1 MEAKTK
7 PNLESW
13 QKQYNEL
20 DSQTQKASL
29 LLTKWYA
36 IARDK
41 QLIKDE
47 DDYNIQLFLAGR
59 GFGKTLTLSYDATI
73 YCLLNPNSIVG
84 VVAPTYSDLKKIIF
98 QGESGFLSIIDREL
112 LANSGYNKTDNQ
124 IEFYNGSKIIGFP
137 AIEPDRL
144 RGNNFHRAY
153 CDELASWRY
162 ATETFDN
169 LMMALR
175 LGESPKCIITTTPRP
190 IELIKQLVVR
200 ADTKVI
206 KGNTFENADNLAPST
221 IKMLKE
227 RYSGTRLGQQ
237 ELYGQILEDVEGALF
252 NATNIEKNRVELTPE
267 LTRVVV
273 AVDPAVTSN
282 KNISGKR
289 DSDETGIIV
298 AGRGVD
304 NHYYILGDYS
314 GIFSPDMWIKKAIEC
329 YYQHEADFIVAET
342 NQGGDLI
349 EKLLRVQDTNVPYKG
364 VHAKRGKMLRA
375 EPVSSIFE
383 QDKAH
388 MVGFYKELEEQM
400 CSFTPYTVKSP
411 DRLDACVYAISSLQ
425 NSGRAIF
432 RIS

>member
-41 QLIKDE
+41 QLIKDQ

-98 QGESGFLSIIDREL
+98 QGESGFLNIIDREL

-252 NATNIEKNRVELTPE
+252 NSANIEQSRIEVTPDMQ
-267 LTRVVV
+267 RIVI
-273 AVDPAVTSN
+273 AVDPAVTANSN
-282 KNISGKR
+282 
-289 DSDETGIIV
+289 SDETGIIV

-304 NHYYILGDYS
+304 NHFYILEDKS
-314 GIFSPDMWIKKAIEC
+314 GVFSPDVWIKRAIEL
-329 YYQHEADFIVAET
+329 YYKFDADRIVCEV
-342 NQGGDLI
+342 NNGGDLI
-349 EKLLRVQDTNVPYKG
+349 EKLLRVQDVNVPYSS
-364 VHAKRGKMLRA
+364 VRATRGKMLRA
-375 EPVSSIFE
+375 EPISALYE
-383 QDKAH
+383 QGKVH
-388 MVGFYKELEEQM
+388 HVGYFKELEEQM
-400 CSFTPYTVKSP
+400 CSYTPDTIKSP
-411 DRLDACVYAISSLQ
+411 DRLDALVWGITSLM
-425 NSGRAIF
+425 NSGKAIF

>member
-7 PNLESW
+7 LSLDSW

-47 DDYNIQLFLAGR
+47 DDYNIQIFLAGR

-84 VVAPTYSDLKKIIF
+84 VVAPTHSDLKKIIF

-112 LANSGYNKTDNQ
+112 LTNSGYNKTDNQ

-175 LGESPKCIITTTPRP
+175 LGDNPKCIITTTPRP
-190 IELIKQLVVR
+190 IELIKKLVVR
-200 ADTKVI
+200 GDTKVI

-237 ELYGQILEDVEGALF
+237 ELYGQILEDLEGALF
-252 NATNIEKNRVELTPE
+252 HSTNIEESRIEVTPE
-267 LTRVVV
+267 MQRIVI
-273 AVDPAVTSN
+273 AVDPAVTAN
-282 KNISGKR
+282 AN
-289 DSDETGIIV
+289 SDETGIIV

-304 NHYYILGDYS
+304 NHFYILDDKS
-314 GIFSPDMWIKKAIEC
+314 GEFSPDVWIKRAIEL
-329 YYQHEADFIVAET
+329 YYKFDADRIVCEV
-342 NQGGDLI
+342 NNGGDLI
-349 EKLLRVQDTNVPYKG
+349 EKLLRVQDVNVPYSS
-364 VHAKRGKMLRA
+364 VRASRGKILRC
-375 EPVSSIFE
+375 EPVSALYE
-383 QDKAH
+383 QGKVH
-388 MVGFYKELEEQM
+388 HVGYFKELEDQM
-400 CSFTPYTVKSP
+400 CSYTPDTVKSP
-411 DRLDACVYAISSLQ
+411 DRLDALVWGITSLM
-425 NSGRAIF
+425 NSGKAIF

>member
-1 MEAKTK
+1 
-7 PNLESW
+7 
-13 QKQYNEL
+13 
-20 DSQTQKASL
+20 
-29 LLTKWYA
+29 
-36 IARDK
+36 
-41 QLIKDE
+41 
-47 DDYNIQLFLAGR
+47 
-59 GFGKTLTLSYDATI
+59 
-73 YCLLNPNSIVG
+73 

-98 QGESGFLSIIDREL
+98 QGESGFLNIIDREL

-221 IKMLKE
+221 IKMLKD
-227 RYSGTRLGQQ
+227 RYSNTRLGRQ
-237 ELYGQILEDVEGALF
+237 ELYGDILQDVEGALF

-289 DSDETGIIV
+289 DSDETGIVV

-314 GIFSPDMWIKKAIEC
+314 GIFSPDTWIKTAIEC
-329 YYQHEADFIVAET
+329 YYKWEADFIVAET

-349 EKLLRVQDTNVPYKG
+349 EKLLRVQDANVPYKG
-364 VHAKRGKMLRA
+364 VHAKRGKILRA

-388 MVGFYKELEEQM
+388 MVGYFKELEEQM

>member
-41 QLIKDE
+41 QLIKDQ

-98 QGESGFLSIIDREL
+98 QGESGFLNIIDREL

-252 NATNIEKNRVELTPE
+252 NSAMIEQSRIEVTPDMQ
-267 LTRVVV
+267 RIVI
-273 AVDPAVTSN
+273 AVDPAVTANSN
-282 KNISGKR
+282 
-289 DSDETGIIV
+289 SDETGIIV

-304 NHYYILGDYS
+304 NHFYILEDKS
-314 GIFSPDMWIKKAIEC
+314 GVFSPDVWIKQAIEL
-329 YYQHEADFIVAET
+329 YYKFDADRIVCEV
-342 NQGGDLI
+342 NNGGDLI
-349 EKLLRVQDTNVPYKG
+349 EKLLRVQDVNVPYSS
-364 VHAKRGKMLRA
+364 VRATRGKMLRA
-375 EPVSSIFE
+375 EPISALYE
-383 QDKAH
+383 QGKVH
-388 MVGFYKELEEQM
+388 HVGYFKELEEQM
-400 CSFTPYTVKSP
+400 CSYTPDTIKSP
-411 DRLDACVYAISSLQ
+411 DRLDALVWGITSLM
-425 NSGRAIF
+425 NSGKAIF

>member
-7 PNLESW
+7 LSLDSW

-84 VVAPTYSDLKKIIF
+84 VVAPTHSDLKKIIF

-112 LANSGYNKTDNQ
+112 LTNSGYNKTDNQ

-200 ADTKVI
+200 GDTKVI

-252 NATNIEKNRVELTPE
+252 HSTNIEESRIEVTPE
-267 LTRVVV
+267 MQRIVI
-273 AVDPAVTSN
+273 AVDPAVTANSN
-282 KNISGKR
+282 
-289 DSDETGIIV
+289 SDETGIIV

-304 NHYYILGDYS
+304 NHFYILDDKS
-314 GIFSPDMWIKKAIEC
+314 GVFSPDVWIKRAIEL
-329 YYQHEADFIVAET
+329 YYKFDADRIVCEV
-342 NQGGDLI
+342 NNGGDLI
-349 EKLLRVQDTNVPYKG
+349 EKLLRVQDVNVPYSS
-364 VHAKRGKMLRA
+364 VRATRGKMLRA
-375 EPVSSIFE
+375 EPISALYE
-383 QDKAH
+383 QGKVH
-388 MVGFYKELEEQM
+388 HVGYFKELEDQM
-400 CSFTPYTVKSP
+400 CSYTPDTVKSP
-411 DRLDACVYAISSLQ
+411 DRLDALVWGITSLM
-425 NSGRAIF
+425 NSGKAIF